1 MKKKLTKNFNNSDK
15 SADFDEDLNADFN
28 MEENHFSQGI
38 LKRQKTI
45 LILKELFRKSIHIC
59 SAIIPLLLKHF
70 YLLTIILLSLA
81 IVFYTISEILRMH
94 GKNVPLIS
102 QITVIASR
110 KRDENK
116 FVLGPVTLAVG
127 ILITS
132 LLYKWLPA
140 SIGIFSLSFGDGLA
154 SLFGKL
160 FGQVKV
166 PFTQG
171 KSVAGS
177 LTCFTA
183 IFVSSF
189 FLLYFNGSS
198 LNFLSDF
205 TELSLILA
213 TIGMFIE
220 VLPLKDFDNLLIP
233 ILIGGIS
240 QIFLC

>member
-1 MKKKLTKNFNNSDK
+1 MKKKLNRK
-15 SADFDEDLNADFN
+15 FN

-38 LKRQKTI
+38 LKRQKSI

-59 SAIIPLLLKHF
+59 SAIIPVLLKNF
-70 YLLTIILLSLA
+70 YVLTIILLFAA
-81 IVFYTISEILRMH
+81 IIFYTISEILRMH

-127 ILITS
+127 ILLTS
-132 LLYKWLPA
+132 FSYKWLPA
-140 SIGIFSLSFGDGLA
+140 SIGILSLSFGDGLA

-160 FGQVKV
+160 FGQVKI

-183 IFVSSF
+183 IFISSF
-189 FLLYFNGSS
+189 LLLYFNGTNLHF
-198 LNFLSDF
+198 LNDF

-213 TIGMFIE
+213 SIGMFIE
-220 VLPLKDFDNLLIP
+220 VLPLKDFDNLVIP
-233 ILIGGIS
+233 VLIGGIA
-240 QIFLC
+240 QFFLN